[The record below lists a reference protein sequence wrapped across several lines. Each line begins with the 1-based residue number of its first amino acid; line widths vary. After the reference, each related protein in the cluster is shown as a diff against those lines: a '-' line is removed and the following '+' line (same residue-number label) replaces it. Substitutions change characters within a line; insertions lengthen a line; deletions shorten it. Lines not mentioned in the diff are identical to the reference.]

1 MRRAD
6 INEMASSKCAACGSD
21 LLDSE
26 ARFCSACGAS
36 VPEAHPPPADDLV
49 GESDRLAATEVPVAG
64 ESDPET
70 VVPAERDSE
79 VAGTSDGHWKL
90 GLGAPLHHRLTEEQ
104 WLYATWGAVAAGAV
118 AIVALL
124 AVVFGLLS
132 SSNDTSRSPVAAAS
146 DSTTTTTVERRT
158 GMITEF
164 PVTYPS
170 IVESPLIGDSAG
182 YHQDGAFIAVRLTV
196 DTCERSDGML
206 RASGSIRN
214 ETRIGQTLDY
224 HIAVEMTRR
233 VVGTSLA
240 SLETTVEGLGS
251 RETAEWSVETVSTKA
266 VGVRCEVATLTVAP
280 VESR

>member
-1 MRRAD
+1 M
-6 INEMASSKCAACGSD
+6 
-21 LLDSE
+21 
-26 ARFCSACGAS
+26 
-36 VPEAHPPPADDLV
+36 
-49 GESDRLAATEVPVAG
+49 
-64 ESDPET
+64 
-70 VVPAERDSE
+70 
-79 VAGTSDGHWKL
+79 
-90 GLGAPLHHRLTEEQ
+90 PLRHRLTEEQ
-104 WLYATWGAVAAGAV
+104 WQYATWGAVAAGAV

-132 SSNDTSRSPVAAAS
+132 SSDDTSRSPVAAAS
-146 DSTTTTTVERRT
+146 ESTSTTTTVERPWT

-170 IVESPLIGDSAG
+170 IVESPQIGDSAG

-240 SLETTVEGLGS
+240 SLETTVEDLGP
-251 RETAEWSVETVSTKA
+251 RETAEWSVEAVSTKTVNVA
-266 VGVRCEVATLTVAP
+266 CDVATLTVAP
-280 VESR
+280 SESS

>member
-1 MRRAD
+1 
-6 INEMASSKCAACGSD
+6 
-21 LLDSE
+21 
-26 ARFCSACGAS
+26 
-36 VPEAHPPPADDLV
+36 
-49 GESDRLAATEVPVAG
+49 
-64 ESDPET
+64 
-70 VVPAERDSE
+70 
-79 VAGTSDGHWKL
+79 
-90 GLGAPLHHRLTEEQ
+90 
-104 WLYATWGAVAAGAV
+104 V

-146 DSTTTTTVERRT
+146 DSTTTTVMRRT

-170 IVESPLIGDSAG
+170 IVESPLVGDSAG
-182 YHQDGAFIAVRLTV
+182 YHQDGAFIAVRLTL
-196 DTCERSDGML
+196 DNCERSDGML

-240 SLETTVEGLGS
+240 SLETTVEGLGP
-251 RETAEWSVETVSTKA
+251 RETTEWSVEAVSTRTVNVA
-266 VGVRCEVATLTVAP
+266 CDIATLTVAP
-280 VESR
+280 SGSS

>member
-6 INEMASSKCAACGSD
+6 INGMASSKCAVCGAD

-36 VPEAHPPPADDLV
+36 VPEAPQAPDDGLV
-49 GESDRLAATEVPVAG
+49 GESDRVAPNDVVSAG

-70 VVPAERDSE
+70 DVPAERESE
-79 VAGTSDGHWKL
+79 VEGTSG
-90 GLGAPLHHRLTEEQ
+90 GLSKFGLEAPLRRRLTEEQ
-104 WLYATWGAVAAGAV
+104 WQYATWGAVAAGAV
-118 AIVALL
+118 AIVALV

-132 SSNDTSRSPVAAAS
+132 SGNDTFRPPVAAAS
-146 DSTTTTTVERRT
+146 ESTTTTVERKS

-240 SLETTVEGLGS
+240 SLETTVAALGA
-251 RETAEWSVETVSTKA
+251 RETAEWSVETISTKA

>member
-1 MRRAD
+1 MEST
-6 INEMASSKCAACGSD
+6 NCPACGSD
-21 LLDSE
+21 LLDPE

-36 VPEAHPPPADDLV
+36 APVPESVLDGDRVGASDPAPLADVPEEGDPVIDDGV
-49 GESDRLAATEVPVAG
+49 HA
-64 ESDPET
+64 ESDP
-70 VVPAERDSE
+70 DSE
-79 VAGTSDGHWKL
+79 VEATSN
-90 GLGAPLHHRLTEEQ
+90 GLSKYSLEVPMRRRLTEEQ
-104 WLYATWGAVAAGAV
+104 WQYATWGAIAAGIV

-132 SSNDTSRSPVAAAS
+132 RSDDAVAS
-146 DSTTTTTVERRT
+146 PIVSGTTPTTTTVERRT

-170 IVESPLIGDSAG
+170 VVESPQIGDSAG

-206 RASGSIRN
+206 RAGGSIRN

-224 HIAVEMTRR
+224 HIAVKMTRR

-240 SLETTVEGLGS
+240 SLETTVEDLGPH
-251 RETAEWSVETVSTKA
+251 ETAVWSVEAVSTKTVNVA
-266 VGVRCEVATLTVAP
+266 CNVATLTVAP
-280 VESR
+280 SEGP